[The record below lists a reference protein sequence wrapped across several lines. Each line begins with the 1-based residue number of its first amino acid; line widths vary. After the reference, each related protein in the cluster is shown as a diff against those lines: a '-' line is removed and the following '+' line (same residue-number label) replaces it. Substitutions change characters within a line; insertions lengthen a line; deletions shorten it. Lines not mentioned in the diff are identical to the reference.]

1 MIIRWPQWGLEQG
14 FGEVDFYLV
23 ERVFLNKFELVG
35 KSHRSHPTRFEYHS
49 GTWVHLNLT
58 RRCWRTMWRN
68 VGTKTARKRTRTSP
82 NIVGG
87 LIYLNELIGNHS
99 DAQPICI
106 TLHYLGWTLTSILD
120 PMVPYSL
127 AFVFHIQRVVAG
139 RNLEGFFL
147 ATSHW
152 PFAGLCCN
160 VCERHFFCR
169 KKRIKRQVCNMN
181 NTQTSHQTIFILM
194 LHPKQYIVCRLQR
207 YANVTTI
214 LVHPFST
221 PRRCKSR
228 NHIVK
233 CNGRRKFRRL
243 TSDNM
248 DSWKAE

>member
-1 MIIRWPQWGLEQG
+1 MIIRWPQRGLEQG

-160 VCERHFFCR
+160 VCERHFFVEKNVSNAKFVIWTTHR
-169 KKRIKRQVCNMN
+169 
-181 NTQTSHQTIFILM
+181 
-194 LHPKQYIVCRLQR
+194 LHINKYL
-207 YANVTTI
+207 
-214 LVHPFST
+214 F
-221 PRRCKSR
+221 
-228 NHIVK
+228 
-233 CNGRRKFRRL
+233 
-243 TSDNM
+243 
-248 DSWKAE
+248 